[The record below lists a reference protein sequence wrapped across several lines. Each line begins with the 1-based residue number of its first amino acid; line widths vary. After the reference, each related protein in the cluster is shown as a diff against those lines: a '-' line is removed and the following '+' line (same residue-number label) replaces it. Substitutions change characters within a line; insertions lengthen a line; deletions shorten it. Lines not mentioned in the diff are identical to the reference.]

1 VTWDV
6 PAGTEPGLYRLCYHG
21 DARSAGGSLRPF
33 TGVSPAIEVR

>member
-6 PAGTEPGLYRLCYHG
+6 PAGTEPGLYRVCYHG
-21 DARSAGGSLRPF
+21 DARTAGGSVRAF